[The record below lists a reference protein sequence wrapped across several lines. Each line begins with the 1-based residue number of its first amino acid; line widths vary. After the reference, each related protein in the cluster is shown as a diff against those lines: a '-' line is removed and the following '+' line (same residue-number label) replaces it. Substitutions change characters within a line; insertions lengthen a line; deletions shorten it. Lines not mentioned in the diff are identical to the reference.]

1 MIETLIEKLESAKE
15 GSEELDREINE
26 VLGWKHLPPYK
37 LGLRRF
43 KERWIKGIET
53 SWFVPRYTTSVDE
66 AMALVP
72 KKSTLDLGQSFCGE
86 WWDASIYSA
95 VDWEYYDRDR
105 RLLGDTASGMDSA
118 AMAICIASLKARI
131 KNNDT

>member
-66 AMALVP
+66 ALTTFPEDGRWMYTLSHPGRVP
-72 KKSTLDLGQSFCGE
+72 GGCIAKACADIHWIRPPGGNCETGLAETMPL
-86 WWDASIYSA
+86 
-95 VDWEYYDRDR
+95 
-105 RLLGDTASGMDSA
+105 
-118 AMAICIASLKARI
+118 AICVASLKARVE
-131 KNNDT
+131 NGT